1 MITKNQ
7 AANPTMNIASFHSTQ
22 LSSPNRTVK
31 VRAISTALSLL
42 ITLVTLSVSGI
53 SNAHAAGTAI
63 IDEAEFFSKSAKEEA
78 SKLIANTAKELKKD
92 LCIESLK
99 ELPKEIKNGVNPQ
112 NKAAADR
119 MYEQF
124 TIKQAAKRK
133 VNGVYVLLVRQPAH
147 MHVVVGNET
156 SRRVF
161 TLKDKDALVDMM
173 LGHLRKK
180 EFDDA
185 LLKGTRFV
193 AATMKSNTLPGI
205 TSSDSWSTISSGSLT
220 DTKFGWVGTALIA
233 LFAVMLI
240 SRLIGGLFS
249 GGTPGLGGGY
259 GSSGGGFFGSLMGGI
274 FGAAAGMWMYDHF
287 FGHQG
292 GQSAYGAD
300 AANSTADTGA
310 QDSDYSGSGG
320 DFSEDTSDSNQSGG
334 DFGSGED
341 FGGGGDSGG
350 GDFGGDF

>member
-1 MITKNQ
+1 MQNRSY
-7 AANPTMNIASFHSTQ
+7 ASNPTMNTASFHLPQ
-22 LSSPNRTVK
+22 FSSPTPTVK
-31 VRAISTALSLL
+31 ARAIGNALSLL
-42 ITLVTLSVSGI
+42 IALVALSFLNTSTA
-53 SNAHAAGTAI
+53 SAAGAAI

-78 SKLIANTAKELKKD
+78 SKLIASTARELKKD

-119 MYEQF
+119 MFEQF
-124 TIKQAAKRK
+124 TIKQAAKRR

-156 SRRVF
+156 ARRVF

-205 TSSDSWSTISSGSLT
+205 TSSDSWPTISSGSLT
-220 DTKFGWVGTALIA
+220 DMKFGWVGTALIA

-249 GGTPGLGGGY
+249 GGSPGMGGGY
-259 GSSGGGFFGSLMGGI
+259 PSSGGGFFSSLMGGI
-274 FGAAAGMWMYDHF
+274 FGAAAGMWMYDHL

-292 GQSAYGAD
+292 GQSAYGTD
-300 AANSTADTGA
+300 PSNSASDLGA
-310 QDSDYSGSGG
+310 QDTDYSGSGG
-320 DFSEDTSDSNQSGG
+320 DFSEDNSDSHQSGG
-334 DFGSGED
+334 DFGGGDD

>member
-1 MITKNQ
+1 MAPGYFAST
-7 AANPTMNIASFHSTQ
+7 TLMNTAPFHFSPC
-22 LSSPNRTVK
+22 LSPNWTAK
-31 VRAISTALSLL
+31 AHAIRSTLRLLMTAAVLSLS
-42 ITLVTLSVSGI
+42 TI
-53 SNAHAAGTAI
+53 SSAYAAAAGI
-63 IDEAEFFSKSAKEEA
+63 MDEAEFFSKSAKEEA
-78 SKLIANTAKELKKD
+78 SKLIESAAKEFKKD

-99 ELPKEIKNGVNPQ
+99 ELPKEIKGAVNPQ

-124 TIKQAAKRK
+124 TIKQATKRK
-133 VNGVYVLLVRQPAH
+133 VNGVYILLVREPAH

-156 SRRVF
+156 LRRVF

-193 AATMKSNTLPGI
+193 TATMKSNTLPGI
-205 TSSDSWSTISSGSLT
+205 TSSDSWPAVGRGSLAEM
-220 DTKFGWVGTALIA
+220 KFGWVGTALIA
-233 LFAVMLI
+233 LVAVMLI
-240 SRLIGGLFS
+240 SRLIGGLFA
-249 GGTPGLGGGY
+249 GGSPGMGGY
-259 GSSGGGFFGSLMGGI
+259 PSSGGGFFSSLMGGL
-274 FGAAAGMWMYDHF
+274 FGAAAGMWIYDHL

-300 AANSTADTGA
+300 ASNGSADLGA
-310 QDSDYSGSGG
+310 EDTDYSGSGG
-320 DFSEDTSDSNQSGG
+320 DFNGDHSESHQSGG
-334 DFGSGED
+334 DFGGADD

>member
-1 MITKNQ
+1 MKKSRYASNS
-7 AANPTMNIASFHSTQ
+7 TMKLASFH
-22 LSSPNRTVK
+22 LPPLISSNRTVK
-31 VRAISTALSLL
+31 VRAIRNALSLL
-42 ITLVTLSVSGI
+42 IALVALSI
-53 SNAHAAGTAI
+53 SNIPTAHAAGAAI

-78 SKLIANTAKELKKD
+78 AKLIANTSRELKKD

-99 ELPKEIKNGVNPQ
+99 ELPKEIKSSFNPQ

-205 TSSDSWSTISSGSLT
+205 TSSDSWPTISPASLT
-220 DTKFGWVGTALIA
+220 DMKFGWVGTALIA

-249 GGTPGLGGGY
+249 GGSPGMGGGY
-259 GSSGGGFFGSLMGGI
+259 PSSGGGFFGSLMGGL
-274 FGAAAGMWMYDHF
+274 FGAAAGMWIYDHL

-300 AANSTADTGA
+300 ASSSDAGVGA
-310 QDSDYSGSGG
+310 QDTNYSGSGG
-320 DFSEDTSDSNQSGG
+320 DFNEDNSDSHQSGG
-334 DFGSGED
+334 DFGGGDD